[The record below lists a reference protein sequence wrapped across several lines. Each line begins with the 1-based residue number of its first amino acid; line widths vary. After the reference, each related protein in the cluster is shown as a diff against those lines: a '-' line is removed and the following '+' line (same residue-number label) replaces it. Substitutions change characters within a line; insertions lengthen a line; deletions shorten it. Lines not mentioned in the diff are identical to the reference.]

1 MTLHYVDIILL
12 SVYYMKKKR
21 IDSLNNTL
29 GDIVHKFSIQNKLK
43 LMGSNSLRGILFPSD
58 YDFISKITE
67 PIKALSTHFQELF
80 SKPLPFLFLDFKA
93 GSDSTKEDGKLRW
106 TPKDI
111 SKGYVKKKTLE
122 EALKEDLVIKLD
134 YAVQSGN
141 AFLEN
146 SIIFNTSY
154 QSQKTKKEIE
164 LDLQA
169 DINLYTKEKNSM
181 KALKRLFALL
191 LIQKV
196 NKPLQER
203 LITFFNSDVG
213 LANKIAN
220 DLEFMMLI
228 LETHKIP
235 FRQVVNTT
243 QMIKERLST
252 IPWVN
257 HLELYNEMTP
267 SNYKQII
274 QKQIHYLRSK
284 INPLATAFLRS
295 NYK

>member
-1 MTLHYVDIILL
+1 
-12 SVYYMKKKR
+12 MKKKS
-21 IDSLNNTL
+21 IDLLNNNL

-67 PIKALSTHFQELF
+67 PMKALSNHFQELF

-106 TPKDI
+106 LPKDI
-111 SKGYVKKKTLE
+111 AKGYVMINKKKKTLE
-122 EALKEDLVIKLD
+122 EALKEDMVIKLD

-146 SIIFNTSY
+146 SIIFNTLY
-154 QSQKTKKEIE
+154 QSKKTKKQIE
-164 LDLQA
+164 LDLQE
-169 DINLYTKEKNSM
+169 DVNLYTKENNSM

-191 LIQKV
+191 LLQKI
-196 NKPLQER
+196 NKPLQEK
-203 LITFFNSDVG
+203 LVTFFNSDVG

-235 FRQVVNTT
+235 FQQVVNTT

-284 INPLATAFLRS
+284 INPLAKAFLRS